1 MPFFRD
7 YVWVDLG
14 ERQQITNA
22 VNARTT
28 FFGVV
33 TWNENGRRGWKGKE
47 MGLIGGGGV
56 VSYGVTYCNLI
67 GAAMRR
73 GEAGVFSSK
82 SRKEK

>member
-1 MPFFRD
+1 
-7 YVWVDLG
+7 
-14 ERQQITNA
+14 
-22 VNARTT
+22 
-28 FFGVV
+28 
-33 TWNENGRRGWKGKE
+33 